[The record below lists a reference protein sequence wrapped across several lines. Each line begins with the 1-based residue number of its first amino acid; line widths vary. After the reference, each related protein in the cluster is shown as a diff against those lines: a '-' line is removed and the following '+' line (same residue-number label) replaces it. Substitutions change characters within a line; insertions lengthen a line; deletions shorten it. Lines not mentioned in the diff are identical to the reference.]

1 MNDHALVDALAQY
14 RAGLDAEIALLEQ
27 LALVAARQRGVTV
40 RRDFEQLGIEGD
52 ERDRLTRALVAV
64 EEGLQPVRARLSAAR
79 DRVTTLS
86 VNNVDVTSEFTN
98 GKIGGLSYA
107 RDTLI
112 PGYQSR
118 LDDIAHGVAQHEAE
132 AHPLRERRPR
142 VGVADARQHRV
153 DRRRRGRRAALGGD
167 GRCGADHLDVALH
180 EPGAPRRAENVTG
193 YRIVPF
199 AGVLAVRLASASDL
213 A

>member
-79 DRVTTLS
+79 DRVATLGGYAEVVALRQQASGLVARILATDEESMQSLADAELARRAAVASLEQGETTLAA
-86 VNNVDVTSEFTN
+86 
-98 GKIGGLSYA
+98 Y
-107 RDTLI
+107 
-112 PGYQSR
+112 
-118 LDDIAHGVAQHEAE
+118 
-132 AHPLRERRPR
+132 RRVLTPSISQ
-142 VGVADARQHRV
+142 ASLV
-153 DRRRRGRRAALGGD
+153 DRRG
-167 GRCGADHLDVALH
+167 
-180 EPGAPRRAENVTG
+180 
-193 YRIVPF
+193 
-199 AGVLAVRLASASDL
+199 
-213 A
+213 